1 MNILT
6 VNPGSTAVKY
16 TIFEE
21 GVAIDT
27 KEFSRKEM
35 DSVQEVE
42 SEWLAGLEDVD
53 RIGIRIVH
61 GGSITKSREIDAEVL
76 AEIKRARDYAPLHN
90 SIALEV
96 ISALSELLA
105 NVPIIAVFDTE
116 FHSTLPPHAYTYPL
130 PTALAQELGLRRY
143 GFHGIALKS
152 VLDQL
157 PAHSAERGSPIPRKI
172 VMAHLGGG
180 SSITAVEEGKSV
192 DTTMGF
198 TPLEG
203 IMMITRSGSIDPDM
217 ARIIG
222 KQKFLSPDDVSKMLN
237 EQSGFYGLTGSK
249 DTLDIITR
257 AAVGEEP
264 YKLAV
269 DIFVHQIV
277 KQIYA
282 YHGILQ
288 GAEAII
294 FSGGIGYGNEYLR
307 SRILEKTALIGLT
320 AENTYVIQASEAKTI
335 FDIVSNL

>member
-16 TIFEE
+16 TIFEDS
-21 GVAIDT
+21 VAIDT
-27 KEFSRKEM
+27 KEFSRKEVEG
-35 DSVQEVE
+35 VQAAEE
-42 SEWLAGLEDVD
+42 EWLTSLEGVEKV
-53 RIGIRIVH
+53 GIRIVH
-61 GGSITKSREIDAEVL
+61 GGNITRSREIDADVL
-76 AEIKRARDYAPLHN
+76 AEIKGARDYAPLHN
-90 SIALEV
+90 SIALDV
-96 ISALSELLA
+96 ISALSKVLVS
-105 NVPIIAVFDTE
+105 VPIIAVFDTE
-116 FHSTLPPHAYTYPL
+116 FHSTLPPYAYTYPL
-130 PTALAQELGLRRY
+130 PTALTQELGLRRY

-157 PAHSAERGSPIPRKI
+157 PAHSAMRGSPIPRKVI
-172 VMAHLGGG
+172 MVHLGGG
-180 SSITAVEEGKSV
+180 SSITAVEEGRSV

-203 IMMITRSGSIDPDM
+203 IMMISRSGSIGPDM

-222 KQKFLSPDDVSKMLN
+222 KKKFLSPDDVSKMLN

-257 AAVGEEP
+257 ASAGEEP

-269 DIFVHQIV
+269 DIFVYQIV

-282 YHGILQ
+282 YHGTLQ
-288 GAEAII
+288 GAEAVT

-307 SRILEKTALIGLT
+307 NVILEKTALIGLT
-320 AENTYVIQASEAKTI
+320 AENAYVIQASEDKTI